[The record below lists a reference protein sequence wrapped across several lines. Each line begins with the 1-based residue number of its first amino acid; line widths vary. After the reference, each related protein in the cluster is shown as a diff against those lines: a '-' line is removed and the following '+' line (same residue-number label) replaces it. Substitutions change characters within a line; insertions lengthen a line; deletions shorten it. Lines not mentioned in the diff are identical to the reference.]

1 MGRNK
6 WDDNFKFIFFLVRK
20 PLKFLGTK
28 LKIFEF
34 YQNKFENPKI
44 LKQIPATLFP
54 PHVKPPK

>member
-54 PHVKPPK
+54 PM